1 MADDKAPV
9 QDALV
14 IRGAP
19 GKHALLALGSLA
31 FVVVGVLMLTVP
43 PPPDWL
49 PALAAVGGVLSLL
62 LGLAGLGTVAY
73 AATRPIMLLYPDRLV
88 DARRQLT
95 IAFAEIREVAVVS
108 MPGVG
113 GFFAR
118 WLSPQWLLLYLHDP
132 AKHAALE
139 RLSKR
144 SGLSDANLTL
154 DLSLVSAADFARTH
168 AFICARLRPAGQIAT
183 AGARPAES
191 TLAGA
196 AAAANYTDFL
206 AQVGGYFAEVLAAHD
221 FSLVDCLCL
230 HDDRECTAMYQSPRQ
245 RLLLE
250 RSDGAFHVLLG
261 ARTAPFP
268 NGSYLDAA
276 GAQGWY
282 ALHLLVEFTGG
293 ARVYTAARV
302 QEIQRGARDPYAFE
316 AELLTGHA
324 EQLLPMFEPGQEA
337 TWRTAFQ
344 QWFGRATR
352 QGRRTHGFHRSGA
365 HTA

>member
-1 MADDKAPV
+1 M
-9 QDALV
+9 
-14 IRGAP
+14 
-19 GKHALLALGSLA
+19 
-31 FVVVGVLMLTVP
+31 
-43 PPPDWL
+43 
-49 PALAAVGGVLSLL
+49 
-62 LGLAGLGTVAY
+62 
-73 AATRPIMLLYPDRLV
+73 
-88 DARRQLT
+88 
-95 IAFAEIREVAVVS
+95 
-108 MPGVG
+108 
-113 GFFAR
+113 
-118 WLSPQWLLLYLHDP
+118 
-132 AKHAALE
+132 
-139 RLSKR
+139 
-144 SGLSDANLTL
+144 
-154 DLSLVSAADFARTH
+154 SAADFARTH
-168 AFICARLRPAGQIAT
+168 TFICARLRPAGQIAT

-261 ARTAPFP
+261 ARAPRPFRTAAISMPP
-268 NGSYLDAA
+268 APRAGTRSICWSSSRAA
-276 GAQGWY
+276 P
-282 ALHLLVEFTGG
+282 
-293 ARVYTAARV
+293 RVYTAARV